1 MVSGGVRT
9 THFLNSY
16 AVVFDGLFKTINMT
30 KKRFNLI
37 TRNASVNFLFR
48 KDYLI
53 DNGFKYSEDVEVF
66 SDLTFIVPA
75 LGNLEK
81 ITHVREA
88 LYFRRRRNDPIT
100 NPSLQQSDAKEKAK
114 DFLEV
119 YLELREMNL
128 NEETTEF
135 INHQLMNYYRKNIVR
150 LFKEKENIDE
160 LFTDLTKAFKQ
171 VEKNQLKRYDRIL
184 KREITPIL
192 KEDKSFYKRRN
203 TRYQILREVRN
214 VITEIGRASCRQ
226 KRKR

>member
-1 MVSGGVRT
+1 
-9 THFLNSY
+9 
-16 AVVFDGLFKTINMT
+16 MT

-119 YLELREMNL
+119 YLELRE
-128 NEETTEF
+128 
-135 INHQLMNYYRKNIVR
+135 K
-150 LFKEKENIDE
+150 
-160 LFTDLTKAFKQ
+160 
-171 VEKNQLKRYDRIL
+171 
-184 KREITPIL
+184 
-192 KEDKSFYKRRN
+192 
-203 TRYQILREVRN
+203 
-214 VITEIGRASCRQ
+214 IGRASCRESE
-226 KRKR
+226 